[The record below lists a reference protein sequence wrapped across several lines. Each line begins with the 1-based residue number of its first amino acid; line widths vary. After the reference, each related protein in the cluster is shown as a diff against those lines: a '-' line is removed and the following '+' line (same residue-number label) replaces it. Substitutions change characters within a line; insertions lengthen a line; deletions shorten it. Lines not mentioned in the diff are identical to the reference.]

1 MTNKND
7 YEIIGL
13 YAEKITN
20 VVFDTTAERA
30 YKMYLAKKKQ
40 IYDLEYEC
48 ELLIDKYHSEMRRAS
63 IPIWLREDLIQDIF
77 GTDEK
82 KQEFARK
89 FLLDK
94 FFTPEFRKRH
104 LIEFSRVEWH
114 GYSRT
119 AAGIVL
125 AIGDYEYTVEIP
137 LPQNIINGKD
147 KDALMGQVKF
157 RVDRIHKSKIKEFV
171 REMEPVQMPTYDWK
185 ECSKAIEAIVAKDAA
200 VCKDRGEE

>member
-7 YEIIGL
+7 YKIIGL
-13 YAEKITN
+13 DSEQITN
-20 VVFDTTAERA
+20 VAFGTTAERA
-30 YKMYLAKKKQ
+30 YEMYLSKKKQ

-63 IPIWLREDLIQDIF
+63 IPMWMREDLILDIF

-114 GYSRT
+114 GYGRT

-137 LPQNIINGKD
+137 LPQNIIDGKD
-147 KDALMGQVKF
+147 KDALIGQVKF
-157 RVDRIHKSKIKEFV
+157 RVDRIHKSTQDDFV
-171 REMEPVQMPTYDWK
+171 REMESVQMPTYDWK
-185 ECSKAIEAIVAKDAA
+185 ECFKAIEAIVAKDAA
-200 VCKDRGEE
+200 VCKGTGEE

>member
-1 MTNKND
+1 MTYKMED
-7 YEIIGL
+7 CEIEGNG
-13 YAEKITN
+13 EVTN
-20 VVFDTTAERA
+20 VAFGTTADYA
-30 YKMYLAKKKQ
+30 YSQYLAKKKM
-40 IYDLEYEC
+40 IADLEYEC

-114 GYSRT
+114 GYGRI
-119 AAGIVL
+119 AAAIVL
-125 AIGDYEYTVEIP
+125 AIGDYEYTIEVP
-137 LPQNIINGKD
+137 LPQNIRDEKD
-147 KDALMGQVKF
+147 KELLMGQVKF
-157 RVDRIHKSKIKEFV
+157 RVDRIHKSKLKEFV

-185 ECSKAIEAIVAKDAA
+185 ECFKAIEVIVEKEIHKE
-200 VCKDRGEE
+200 V